1 MAQSIRDTHKKI
13 LLSTLCAIL
22 VLTAAFSTYQSYHFT
37 QKRARIKEDFSRVND
52 IRNGLFSVNAWKKE
66 IEKIV
71 ENQIQG
77 FKVSPRQDSILRAE
91 INDLLHA
98 LVDEAQQQ
106 IQQDD
111 DSFGKKVRNLA
122 VKAFVNWENV
132 RATIPDFT
140 ERIITEIKDD
150 ETKDRLQILA
160 NDKLDELSNTI
171 YDNTD
176 SLNAQAIFKKYG
188 VSNEQDFNE
197 YTKAQAQK
205 AEVMGQ
211 RYTYLALGV
220 LLCFALSW
228 LGLFRFHEV
237 HKTLFFFSAL
247 VGLVILLGGLA
258 SPMIEID
265 ARISKMD
272 FNLLGQH
279 VIFEDQL
286 LYYRSKSIL
295 EVVQVLMNTGKAD
308 SFFVGFL
315 ILAFSVLLPI
325 AKLISTQLFT
335 LGNRSWRKNALLNWL
350 AFKSGKWS
358 MADVIVVAIFM
369 AYVGFNGIME
379 NQLKDLNYKTDT
391 VHSVSTNLT
400 SLEPGFYLFLGY
412 VLYGLVLAVILKN
425 VSQTSLNEAPA

>member
-1 MAQSIRDTHKKI
+1 MAQLLRDKHKNI
-13 LLSTLCAIL
+13 LLSTICAIL

-52 IRNGLFSVNAWKKE
+52 IRNGLFSVNEWKKE
-66 IEKIV
+66 IKKVV

-77 FKVSPRQDSILRAE
+77 FKISPRQDSILRAE

-111 DSFGKKVRNLA
+111 DTFGKKVRNLA
-122 VKAFVNWENV
+122 VKTFVNWENV

-150 ETKDRLQILA
+150 QTKDRLQILA
-160 NDKLDELSNTI
+160 NDKLEELSSTI

-188 VSNEQDFNE
+188 VDTEQAFNQH
-197 YTKAQAQK
+197 TKAEATK
-205 AEVMGQ
+205 AEVLG
-211 RYTYLALGV
+211 RKFTYLALGV
-220 LLCFALSW
+220 LLSFALSW
-228 LGLFRFHEV
+228 LWLFRFPAV
-237 HKTLFFFSAL
+237 HKNLFFFSAL
-247 VGLVILLGGLA
+247 AGLVILLGGLA

-279 VIFEDQL
+279 VVFQDQL

-325 AKLISTQLFT
+325 AKLISTQIYT
-335 LGNRSWRKNALLNWL
+335 LGHHSWRKKALLNWL

-412 VLYGLVLAVILKN
+412 VLYGLVLAVILKKIARH
-425 VSQTSLNEAPA
+425 SLSEAPT